1 MVFPRPLLTFLMD
14 AIAAVRIWRLDFSL
28 TVARNLSAAI
38 NQSKGM
44 NVSQY
49 VNGFRLAHAA
59 TSLRETQLSVTEIA
73 ALSGFLS
80 RSNFY
85 REFQRSY
92 GQSPVTYRQG
102 PSE

>member
-1 MVFPRPLLTFLMD
+1 
-14 AIAAVRIWRLDFSL
+14 
-28 TVARNLSAAI
+28 
-38 NQSKGM
+38 
-44 NVSQY
+44 

-59 TSLRETQLSVTEIA
+59 TLLRETQLSVTEIA